1 MDPNIKNVYLIYQGG
16 RSDDK
21 KICYCVSVTLVV
33 LEELMQC
40 EKKTNTTSAKIMY
53 RSFSWG
59 PFGPQQHSRVKTV
72 GKYLAFFIY
81 FTALIVMVI
90 FALM

>member
-40 EKKTNTTSAKIMY
+40 EKKLIQLPLKSCTEVSVGVRLDPN
-53 RSFSWG
+53 
-59 PFGPQQHSRVKTV
+59 SRVNV
-72 GKYLAFFIY
+72 PGLDRIAISN
-81 FTALIVMVI
+81 
-90 FALM
+90 